1 MKDMLVGFFF
11 RVGNPICVFG
21 IKCVK
26 IATSAGEY
34 FRKFCIF
41 ANMNFPNLAVKARGK
56 MKNAFMAKKNN
67 KKGFF
72 SSVGIAYRKVMLFL
86 RNHNVQFVSGLLFLA
101 LAIFLCSSFISF
113 FSVGGNDQTVLE
125 AVAGSAADA
134 AVDNTSGKGGAVI
147 AEFLINGGFGWAS
160 VFLLPILFLV
170 AMRLMRLFTFKL
182 GRWVIYSL
190 FCLVWFSLLFAFAFG
205 NLLDTSYVSPGGA
218 HGEYMKVFF
227 IDNIGVVGLVL
238 LLVVSL
244 LLFMIYVT
252 SNTID
257 WIRKLFAFKRA
268 EKETENVGEETGDD
282 ASVEFEIEQP
292 AQPVLVTIDD
302 NADVEVAVADEELND
317 ISVADIEDDET
328 GEEIQIDDD
337 VLAAQFD
344 AMSKSLGQ
352 PAGSDDAVLS
362 MAVEKADGDEDMG
375 GDMLRPINPKDEL
388 SYYKPPTIDLLDEYE
403 QTVQSIDKEEQAANA
418 NKIVEVLKNF
428 GIEISSI
435 KATVGPTIT
444 LYEITP
450 APGVRISK
458 IRNLE
463 DDIAMSLSAL
473 CIRIVAPIPGKGTI
487 GIEVPNAHKQIV
499 PMASLLNS
507 RKYKETDMALPLALG
522 KTISNEVCM
531 VDMAKMPHLLVAG
544 ATGMGKSVG
553 LNAIITS
560 LLFKMH
566 PAYLKFVMVDP
577 KMVELSLYGVLEKH
591 FLAKLDGEDE
601 PIITDVSKVV
611 RTLKSLCVEM
621 DNRYKLLQMASVRS
635 VKEYN
640 EKFLN
645 KELLPTKGHRFMPY
659 IVVIID
665 EYGDLMMTAGREV
678 EQPIARIAQKA
689 RAVGIHMIIATQRP
703 TTNIITGTIKA
714 NFPARMAFRV
724 ISVID
729 SRTILDRS
737 GANQLQGRGDM
748 LFLAGNDPVR
758 VQCALVE
765 TKEVERVCAHIAKQ
779 QGYQTAYILPEPDES
794 VDLGGEGGAMRGE
807 ISSDKLDPLFAE
819 AARAVVLAQHGSTS
833 LIQRKFNVGFNRAG
847 RIMDQLCQTG
857 IVGEQEGSKPRQV
870 LCSDEA
876 DLEFR
881 LKSLL

>member
-1 MKDMLVGFFF
+1 
-11 RVGNPICVFG
+11 
-21 IKCVK
+21 
-26 IATSAGEY
+26 
-34 FRKFCIF
+34 
-41 ANMNFPNLAVKARGK
+41 
-56 MKNAFMAKKNN
+56 MAKK
-67 KKGFF
+67 KHKAG
-72 SSVGIAYRKVMLFL
+72 LFL
-86 RNHNVQFVSGLLFLA
+86 RFRMMAVRARLFLANPNVQFVLGLICIAFTIFLA
-101 LAIFLCSSFISF
+101 SSFLSF
-113 FSVGGNDQTVLE
+113 FSSGAGDQTVVE
-125 AVAGSAADA
+125 SVVSDEVAGNA
-134 AVDNTSGKGGAVI
+134 SGKGGAAV
-147 AEFLINGGFGWAS
+147 ANYFINRCFGWAS
-160 VFLLPILFLV
+160 LLLLPLLLLFSFYLMKLRRVRLKRWTIIISFLVIWCSILFDFL
-170 AMRLMRLFTFKL
+170 
-182 GRWVIYSL
+182 
-190 FCLVWFSLLFAFAFG
+190 FG
-205 NLLDTSYVSPGGA
+205 NSFADSFMSPGGRN
-218 HGEYMKVFF
+218 GELMKDFLY
-227 IDNIGVVGLVL
+227 DMLGVVGVILVL
-238 LLVVSL
+238 LLSL
-244 LLFMIYVT
+244 LLFMIYL
-252 SNTID
+252 SRKTIPWLQNLLGFEVD
-257 WIRKLFAFKRA
+257 
-268 EKETENVGEETGDD
+268 EEED
-282 ASVEFEIEQP
+282 
-292 AQPVLVTIDD
+292 
-302 NADVEVAVADEELND
+302 AVAAAESAEDVDEEYGED
-317 ISVADIEDDET
+317 DDVAEDDELDACD
-328 GEEIQIDDD
+328 EDD
-337 VLAAQFD
+337 VVDLEMDVDVIDNDDERVLVVVDDNNDDEEDPDIELARRFD
-344 AMSKSLGQ
+344 ALS
-352 PAGSDDAVLS
+352 AGSADVPGEVVETDDAALS
-362 MAVEKADGDEDMG
+362 MEVEAADGDDDMG

-388 SYYKPPTIDLLDEYE
+388 SYYKPPTLDLLDEYE
-403 QTVQSIDKEEQAANA
+403 QGVHSIDKDEQAENA
-418 NKIVEVLKNF
+418 NNIVKALKNF

-499 PMASLLNS
+499 PMVSLLNS

-522 KTISNEVCM
+522 KTISNEVYM

-560 LLFKMH
+560 LLYKMH

-577 KMVELSLYGVLEKH
+577 KMVELSLYSVLEKH
-591 FLAKLDGEDE
+591 FLAKLEGEDD
-601 PIITDVSKVV
+601 PIITDVNKVV

-621 DNRYKLLQMASVRS
+621 DNRYRLLQMASVRS

-724 ISVID
+724 ISTID

-765 TKEVERVCAHIAKQ
+765 TKEVERVCAHIARQ
-779 QGYQTAYILPEPDES
+779 QGYQTPYILPEPDEAIDFADGGGS
-794 VDLGGEGGAMRGE
+794 VARGD
-807 ISSDKLDPLFAE
+807 ISPDKLDPLFAD
-819 AARAVVLAQHGSTS
+819 AARVVVLAQHGSTS
-833 LIQRKFNVGFNRAG
+833 LIQRKLEIGFNRAG
-847 RIMDQLCQTG
+847 RIMDQLCRMG

-870 LCSDEA
+870 LCADEA

-881 LKSLL
+881 LKSMM

>member
-1 MKDMLVGFFF
+1 M
-11 RVGNPICVFG
+11 
-21 IKCVK
+21 
-26 IATSAGEY
+26 S
-34 FRKFCIF
+34 
-41 ANMNFPNLAVKARGK
+41 
-56 MKNAFMAKKNN
+56 NN
-67 KKGFF
+67 KKKKIDKKGDGFF
-72 SSVGIAYRKVMLFL
+72 AKIKRNCRIVTDFL
-86 RNHNVQFVSGLLFLA
+86 ANPKTQFVVGVVLVAFAVFLL
-101 LAIFLCSSFISF
+101 SSFISF
-113 FSVGGNDQTVLE
+113 FSVGGADQSAVEEVLAGGN
-125 AVAGSAADA
+125 AVAANS
-134 AVDNTSGKGGAVI
+134 SGRGGALLAHYLV
-147 AEFLINGGFGWAS
+147 NGCFGWAA
-160 VFLLPILFLV
+160 VLLFPLV
-170 AMRLMRLFTFKL
+170 VLWAIGLMRICELKIR
-182 GRWVIYSL
+182 RWTIMIL
-190 FCLVWFSLLFAFAFG
+190 TAMVWFSLFFSFVFG
-205 NLLDTSYVSPGGA
+205 EGVGSGFVSPGGK
-218 HGEYMKVFF
+218 HGYLLLESIQEYC
-227 IDNIGVVGLVL
+227 GVVGVALVL
-238 LLVVSL
+238 VLILLF
-244 LLFMIYVT
+244 FMIYAT
-252 SNTID
+252 
-257 WIRKLFAFKRA
+257 
-268 EKETENVGEETGDD
+268 KETIPWLQKKFTVERGPLRRGGVPEE
-282 ASVEFEIEQP
+282 EY
-292 AQPVLVTIDD
+292 
-302 NADVEVAVADEELND
+302 
-317 ISVADIEDDET
+317 EDDEET
-328 GEEIQIDDD
+328 DDDLEEEEYSDEEDGIDDEED
-337 VLAAQFD
+337 DCDEDEEDDDDSGDEATGDIVIEIPEEPAVSEDDELAVKFD
-344 AMSKSLGQ
+344 DMSRKVASETV
-352 PAGSDDAVLS
+352 PAGDDGLS
-362 MAVEKADGDEDMG
+362 MEVEKAEGDVDMG
-375 GDMLRPINPKDEL
+375 GDMIRPINPKDEL
-388 SYYKPPTIDLLDEYE
+388 SYYKPPTLDLLEEYE
-403 QTVQSIDKEEQAANA
+403 QTAQAIDRDEQAKNA
-418 NKIVEVLKNF
+418 NKIVEVLRNF

-444 LYEITP
+444 LYEVTP
-450 APGVRISK
+450 APGVRIMK

-473 CIRIVAPIPGKGTI
+473 CIRIVAPIPGKGTV

-499 PMASLLNS
+499 PMVSLLNS
-507 RKYKETDMALPLALG
+507 RKYKETDMELPLALG
-522 KTISNEVCM
+522 KTISNEVYM

-560 LLFKMH
+560 LLYKMH

-591 FLAKLDGEDE
+591 FLAKLEGEDE
-601 PIITDVSKVV
+601 PIITDVNRVV

-621 DNRYKLLQMASVRS
+621 DNRYKLLQLASVRS

-640 EKFLN
+640 VKFLN
-645 KELLPTKGHRFMPY
+645 KELLPTLGHRFMPY

-724 ISVID
+724 ISAID

-779 QGYQTAYILPEPDES
+779 QGYLQAYILPEPDDS
-794 VDLGGEGGAMRGE
+794 GDVGSEGGGMRGDV
-807 ISSDKLDPLFAE
+807 SLDKLDPLFAE
-819 AARAVVLAQHGSTS
+819 AARIVVLAQHGSTS
-833 LIQRKFNVGFNRAG
+833 LIQRKLEIGFNRAG
-847 RIMDQLCQTG
+847 RIMDQLCRTG

-870 LCSDEA
+870 LCADEA

>member
-1 MKDMLVGFFF
+1 MSKKTNQKNKTGFFTSVAGWVRKAADFF
-11 RVGNPICVFG
+11 RNP
-21 IKCVK
+21 
-26 IATSAGEY
+26 
-34 FRKFCIF
+34 
-41 ANMNFPNLAVKARGK
+41 
-56 MKNAFMAKKNN
+56 
-67 KKGFF
+67 
-72 SSVGIAYRKVMLFL
+72 
-86 RNHNVQFVSGLLFLA
+86 NVQFVMGLLCAAF
-101 LAIFLCSSFISF
+101 AIFLCSSFVSF
-113 FSVGGNDQTVLE
+113 FSTGGSDQTVLE
-125 AVAGSAADA
+125 ATAPVAGDAVAAGADA
-134 AVDNTSGKGGAVI
+134 AVTEEKVGNTSGLSGAFV
-147 AEFLINGGFGWAS
+147 ANYLINGCFGWAS
-160 VFLLPILFLV
+160 VLMLPLLVIYAV
-170 AMRLMRLFTFKL
+170 RLMRMYRVKVLKWTYYTLFSMAWL
-182 GRWVIYSL
+182 
-190 FCLVWFSLLFAFAFG
+190 SLLFALVFG
-205 NLLDTSYVSPGGA
+205 DGLGNSFVSPGGA
-218 HGEYMKVFF
+218 NGNFLRDFLDES
-227 IDNIGVVGLVL
+227 VGIVGTVL
-238 LLVVSL
+238 LLLVSL
-244 LLFMIYVT
+244 IVFMITV
-252 SNTID
+252 SRNTVVWLRNSLRFGAPD
-257 WIRKLFAFKRA
+257 EEENTRRKQNEAIN
-268 EKETENVGEETGDD
+268 EDD
-282 ASVEFEIEQP
+282 AEEFVVE
-292 AQPVLVTIDD
+292 
-302 NADVEVAVADEELND
+302 DEEPEELDDEVVPAVND
-317 ISVADIEDDET
+317 IDFELVSGDDET
-328 GEEIQIDDD
+328 SVDDETAGFVEVGVDDAGDDETAVEADD
-337 VLAAQFD
+337 VDSPAVDDAELAARFD
-344 AMSKSLGQ
+344 AMSKNIG
-352 PAGSDDAVLS
+352 AVSTGGGTLS
-362 MAVEKADGDEDMG
+362 MEVEQAGGDEDMG

-388 SYYKPPTIDLLDEYE
+388 SYYKPPTLDLLDEYE
-403 QTVQSIDKEEQAANA
+403 QATHSIDKDEQAANA

-428 GIEISSI
+428 GIDISSI

-499 PMASLLNS
+499 PMVSLLNS

-522 KTISNEVCM
+522 KTISNEVYM

-560 LLFKMH
+560 LLYKMH

-591 FLAKLDGEDE
+591 FLAKLEGEDE
-601 PIITDVSKVV
+601 PIITDVHKVV

-621 DNRYKLLQMASVRS
+621 DNRYKLLQLASVRS

-779 QGYQTAYILPEPDES
+779 QGYQRAYILPEPDE
-794 VDLGGEGGAMRGE
+794 GGDYSAEGGSRGD
-807 ISSDKLDPLFAE
+807 ISSDKLDPLFAD
-819 AARAVVLAQHGSTS
+819 AARLVVQAQSGSTS
-833 LIQRKFNVGFNRAG
+833 LIQRTLEIGFNRAG
-847 RIMDQLCQTG
+847 RIMDQLCKTG
-857 IVGEQEGSKPRQV
+857 IVGEQVGSKPRQV
-870 LCSDEA
+870 LCADEA

>member
-1 MKDMLVGFFF
+1 
-11 RVGNPICVFG
+11 
-21 IKCVK
+21 
-26 IATSAGEY
+26 
-34 FRKFCIF
+34 
-41 ANMNFPNLAVKARGK
+41 
-56 MKNAFMAKKNN
+56 MAKKKEN
-67 KKGFF
+67 KSLFF
-72 SSVGIAYRKVMLFL
+72 KFKMMMVRARYFFANQTVR
-86 RNHNVQFVSGLLFLA
+86 FVLGLLCIGVTIFLA
-101 LAIFLCSSFISF
+101 SSFISF
-113 FSVGGNDQTVLE
+113 FSAGGGDQTIVE
-125 AVAGSAADA
+125 SVTTGEVAG
-134 AVDNTSGKGGAVI
+134 NTSGKGGAVV
-147 AEFLINGGFGWAS
+147 AEYFMNRSFGWAS
-160 VFLLPILFLV
+160 VFALPFLV
-170 AMRLMRLFTFKL
+170 LLSFSLMNLRKVRL
-182 GRWVIYSL
+182 GRWGVITVFALVWSSILFDSL
-190 FCLVWFSLLFAFAFG
+190 FAGAFA
-205 NLLDTSYVSPGGA
+205 DSYMLPGGRN
-218 HGEYMKVFF
+218 GELMRGF
-227 IDNIGVVGLVL
+227 IQEMVGVVGLVL
-238 LLVVSL
+238 VL
-244 LLFMIYVT
+244 LLSALVFMIYI
-252 SNTID
+252 SRKTID
-257 WIRKLFAFKRA
+257 VLQNLLTFAPK
-268 EKETENVGEETGDD
+268 KKGGDD
-282 ASVEFEIEQP
+282 A
-292 AQPVLVTIDD
+292 
-302 NADVEVAVADEELND
+302 ADEDGDE
-317 ISVADIEDDET
+317 EDDEDDDNGEEEEVSVEVVSVPESADEDAVVAVMDDVITDEREEGVCEGGEEDEVDADLELARRFDTIGGATVPEEDAADDTVET
-328 GEEIQIDDD
+328 GED
-337 VLAAQFD
+337 
-344 AMSKSLGQ
+344 G
-352 PAGSDDAVLS
+352 LS
-362 MAVEKADGDEDMG
+362 MEVEAADGDDDMG
-375 GDMLRPINPKDEL
+375 GRMLRPINPKDEL
-388 SYYKPPTIDLLDEYE
+388 SFYKPPTLDLLDEYE
-403 QTVQSIDKEEQAANA
+403 QGVQSIDKDEQAENA
-418 NKIVEVLKNF
+418 NNIVKALRNF

-499 PMASLLNS
+499 PMMSLLNS
-507 RKYKETDMALPLALG
+507 RKYKEADMALPLALG
-522 KTISNEVCM
+522 KTISNEVYM

-560 LLFKMH
+560 LLYKMH

-577 KMVELSLYGVLEKH
+577 KMVELSLYSVLEKH
-591 FLAKLDGEDE
+591 FLAKLEGEDE
-601 PIITDVSKVV
+601 PIITDVNKVV
-611 RTLKSLCVEM
+611 RTLKSLCIEM

-640 EKFLN
+640 KKYLD

-724 ISVID
+724 ISTID

-779 QGYQTAYILPEPDES
+779 QGYQSAYILPEPDEV
-794 VDLGGEGGAMRGE
+794 VDFSGDGGGSARGD
-807 ISSDKLDPLFAE
+807 ISPDKLDPLFAD
-819 AARAVVLAQHGSTS
+819 AARVVVLAQHGSTS
-833 LIQRKFNVGFNRAG
+833 LIQRKLEIGFNRAG
-847 RIMDQLCQTG
+847 RIMDQLCKMG

-870 LCSDEA
+870 MCADEA

-881 LKSLL
+881 LKSMM

>member
-1 MKDMLVGFFF
+1 MSKKTNQKNKTGFFTSVAGWVRKAADFF
-11 RVGNPICVFG
+11 RNP
-21 IKCVK
+21 
-26 IATSAGEY
+26 
-34 FRKFCIF
+34 
-41 ANMNFPNLAVKARGK
+41 
-56 MKNAFMAKKNN
+56 
-67 KKGFF
+67 
-72 SSVGIAYRKVMLFL
+72 
-86 RNHNVQFVSGLLFLA
+86 NVQFVMGLLCAAF
-101 LAIFLCSSFISF
+101 AIFLCSSFVSF
-113 FSVGGNDQTVLE
+113 FSTGGSDQTVLE
-125 AVAGSAADA
+125 ATAPVAGDAVAAGADA
-134 AVDNTSGKGGAVI
+134 AVTEEKVGNTSGLSGAFV
-147 AEFLINGGFGWAS
+147 ANYLINGCFGWAS
-160 VFLLPILFLV
+160 VLMLPLLVIYAV
-170 AMRLMRLFTFKL
+170 RLMRMYRVKVLKWTYYTLFSMAWL
-182 GRWVIYSL
+182 
-190 FCLVWFSLLFAFAFG
+190 SLLFALVFG
-205 NLLDTSYVSPGGA
+205 DGLGNSFVSPGGA
-218 HGEYMKVFF
+218 NGNFLRDFLDES
-227 IDNIGVVGLVL
+227 VGIVGTVL
-238 LLVVSL
+238 LLLVSL
-244 LLFMIYVT
+244 IVFMITV
-252 SNTID
+252 SRNTVVWLRNSLRFGAPDEEENTRRKQNEAINEDDAEEFVVEDEEPEELEDEVVPAVNDID
-257 WIRKLFAFKRA
+257 FEL
-268 EKETENVGEETGDD
+268 VSGDD
-282 ASVEFEIEQP
+282 EASI
-292 AQPVLVTIDD
+292 
-302 NADVEVAVADEELND
+302 
-317 ISVADIEDDET
+317 DDET
-328 GEEIQIDDD
+328 AGFVEVGVDDAGDDETAVEADD
-337 VLAAQFD
+337 VDSSAVDDAELAARFD
-344 AMSKSLGQ
+344 AMSKNIG
-352 PAGSDDAVLS
+352 AVSTGGGTLS
-362 MAVEKADGDEDMG
+362 MEVEQAGGDEDMG

-388 SYYKPPTIDLLDEYE
+388 SYYKPPTLDLLDEYE
-403 QTVQSIDKEEQAANA
+403 QAAHSIDKDEQAANA

-428 GIEISSI
+428 GIDISSI

-499 PMASLLNS
+499 PMVSLLNS

-522 KTISNEVCM
+522 KTISNEVYM

-560 LLFKMH
+560 LLYKMH

-591 FLAKLDGEDE
+591 FLAKLEGEDE
-601 PIITDVSKVV
+601 PIITDVHKVV

-621 DNRYKLLQMASVRS
+621 DNRYKLLQLASVRS

-779 QGYQTAYILPEPDES
+779 QGYQRAYILPEPDE
-794 VDLGGEGGAMRGE
+794 GGDYSAEGGSRGD
-807 ISSDKLDPLFAE
+807 ISSDKLDPLFAD
-819 AARAVVLAQHGSTS
+819 AARLVVQAQSGSTS
-833 LIQRKFNVGFNRAG
+833 LIQRTLEIGFNRAG
-847 RIMDQLCQTG
+847 RIMDQLCKTG
-857 IVGEQEGSKPRQV
+857 IVGEQVGSKPRQV
-870 LCSDEA
+870 LCADEA

>member
-1 MKDMLVGFFF
+1 MAKDKERDKEKGKL
-11 RVGNPICVFG
+11 G
-21 IKCVK
+21 IW
-26 IATSAGEY
+26 
-34 FRKFCIF
+34 
-41 ANMNFPNLAVKARGK
+41 GK
-56 MKNAFMAKKNN
+56 MKAFVQKTKI
-67 KKGFF
+67 FF
-72 SSVGIAYRKVMLFL
+72 E
-86 RNHNVQFVSGLLFLA
+86 NQNVQFVLGMICIAFAIYLA
-101 LAIFLCSSFISF
+101 SSFLSF
-113 FSVGGNDQTVLE
+113 FSTGGSDQSVVE
-125 AVAGSAADA
+125 EVAAAAGDA
-134 AVDNTSGKGGAVI
+134 AGNTSGKGGAVV
-147 AEFLINGGFGWAS
+147 AHYFINRCFGWAS
-160 VFLLPILFLV
+160 VLLLPLLV
-170 AMRLMRLFTFKL
+170 VVSLYLMGKRKL
-182 GRWVIYSL
+182 RVGRWVVMTVFL
-190 FCLVWFSLLFAFAFG
+190 LVWCSIFFDFAFG
-205 NLLDTSYVSPGGA
+205 NVMADSFMSPGGRN
-218 HGEYMKVFF
+218 GEVMKGFLYDVL
-227 IDNIGVVGLVL
+227 GVVGLVL
-238 LLVVSL
+238 LLLLSM
-244 LLFMIYVT
+244 LLFVIWLAPKV
-252 SNTID
+252 IG
-257 WIRKLFAFKRA
+257 RLQELFGFIPKNEEEELKDAEDAQDEVDVVPAEDEALVDEPGENRA
-268 EKETENVGEETGDD
+268 EE
-282 ASVEFEIEQP
+282 
-292 AQPVLVTIDD
+292 
-302 NADVEVAVADEELND
+302 AD
-317 ISVADIEDDET
+317 
-328 GEEIQIDDD
+328 DDD
-337 VLAAQFD
+337 VTVVIENLPISEDEEVQEESEDADLELAKRFD
-344 AMSKSLGQ
+344 EIAGGQ
-352 PAGSDDAVLS
+352 TT
-362 MAVEKADGDEDMG
+362 DGDGEVVDDELEMEVEEAEGDDDMG
-375 GDMLRPINPKDEL
+375 GKMLRPINPKDEL
-388 SYYKPPTIDLLDEYE
+388 SYYKPPTLDLLDEYE
-403 QTVQSIDKEEQAANA
+403 QGVHSIDKDEQAENA
-418 NKIVEVLKNF
+418 NNIVKALRNF

-487 GIEVPNAHKQIV
+487 GIEVPNTHKQIV
-499 PMASLLNS
+499 PMVSLLNS

-522 KTISNEVCM
+522 KTISNEVYM

-560 LLFKMH
+560 LLYKMH

-577 KMVELSLYGVLEKH
+577 KMVELSLYSVLEKH
-591 FLAKLDGEDE
+591 FLAKLEGEDE
-601 PIITDVSKVV
+601 PIITDVNKVV

-640 EKFLN
+640 EKYLN

-724 ISVID
+724 ISTID

-779 QGYQTAYILPEPDES
+779 QGYPSPYILPEPDEAA
-794 VDLGGEGGAMRGE
+794 DFGDGGGGGAARGD
-807 ISSDKLDPLFAE
+807 ISPDKLDPLFAD
-819 AARAVVLAQHGSTS
+819 AARVVVLAQHGSTS
-833 LIQRKFNVGFNRAG
+833 LIQRKLEIGFNRAG
-847 RIMDQLCQTG
+847 RIMDQLCRMG

-870 LCSDEA
+870 LCADEA

-881 LKSLL
+881 LKSMM

>member
-1 MKDMLVGFFF
+1 V
-11 RVGNPICVFG
+11 
-21 IKCVK
+21 
-26 IATSAGEY
+26 
-34 FRKFCIF
+34 
-41 ANMNFPNLAVKARGK
+41 
-56 MKNAFMAKKNN
+56 
-67 KKGFF
+67 
-72 SSVGIAYRKVMLFL
+72 
-86 RNHNVQFVSGLLFLA
+86 H
-101 LAIFLCSSFISF
+101 
-113 FSVGGNDQTVLE
+113 
-125 AVAGSAADA
+125 
-134 AVDNTSGKGGAVI
+134 
-147 AEFLINGGFGWAS
+147 
-160 VFLLPILFLV
+160 
-170 AMRLMRLFTFKL
+170 
-182 GRWVIYSL
+182 
-190 FCLVWFSLLFAFAFG
+190 
-205 NLLDTSYVSPGGA
+205 
-218 HGEYMKVFF
+218 
-227 IDNIGVVGLVL
+227 
-238 LLVVSL
+238 
-244 LLFMIYVT
+244 
-252 SNTID
+252 
-257 WIRKLFAFKRA
+257 
-268 EKETENVGEETGDD
+268 
-282 ASVEFEIEQP
+282 
-292 AQPVLVTIDD
+292 
-302 NADVEVAVADEELND
+302 
-317 ISVADIEDDET
+317 
-328 GEEIQIDDD
+328 
-337 VLAAQFD
+337 
-344 AMSKSLGQ
+344 
-352 PAGSDDAVLS
+352 
-362 MAVEKADGDEDMG
+362 
-375 GDMLRPINPKDEL
+375 
-388 SYYKPPTIDLLDEYE
+388 
-403 QTVQSIDKEEQAANA
+403 SIDKDEQAENA
-418 NKIVEVLKNF
+418 NNIVKALKNF

-522 KTISNEVCM
+522 KTISNEVYM

-560 LLFKMH
+560 LLYKMH

-577 KMVELSLYGVLEKH
+577 KMVELSLYSVLEKH
-591 FLAKLDGEDE
+591 FLAKLEGEDD
-601 PIITDVSKVV
+601 PIITDVNKVV

-621 DNRYKLLQMASVRS
+621 DNRYRLLQMASVRS

-640 EKFLN
+640 EKYLN

-724 ISVID
+724 ISTID

-779 QGYQTAYILPEPDES
+779 QGYPSAYILPEPDEA
-794 VDLGGEGGAMRGE
+794 VDFGDGGSGGSARGD
-807 ISSDKLDPLFAE
+807 ISPDKLDPLFAD
-819 AARAVVLAQHGSTS
+819 AARVVVLAQHGSTS
-833 LIQRKFNVGFNRAG
+833 LIQRKLEIGFNRAG
-847 RIMDQLCQTG
+847 RIMDQLCRMG

-870 LCSDEA
+870 LCADEA

-881 LKSLL
+881 LKSMM

>member
-1 MKDMLVGFFF
+1 MDKNKKKGKGGGENGFFSKV
-11 RVGNPICVFG
+11 RRSCLIV
-21 IKCVK
+21 
-26 IATSAGEY
+26 
-34 FRKFCIF
+34 
-41 ANMNFPNLAVKARGK
+41 
-56 MKNAFMAKKNN
+56 
-67 KKGFF
+67 KGFF
-72 SSVGIAYRKVMLFL
+72 CNPKT
-86 RNHNVQFVSGLLFLA
+86 QFVIGMLLVAFS
-101 LAIFLCSSFISF
+101 IFLLSSFVSF
-113 FSVGGNDQTVLE
+113 FTVGGADQSVVE
-125 AVAGSAADA
+125 VVADGGGGVAA
-134 AVDNTSGKGGAVI
+134 NTSGSGGAVI
-147 AEFLINGGFGWAS
+147 ADYLVNGCFGWSS
-160 VFLLPILFLV
+160 VLFFPLVLLWAV
-170 AMRLMRLFTFKL
+170 ELMRIGEFKTC
-182 GRWVIYSL
+182 RWTIML
-190 FCLVWFSLLFAFAFG
+190 LTALVWFSLFFSLVFG
-205 NLLDTSYVSPGGA
+205 ESVGSGFVSPGGR
-218 HGEYMKVFF
+218 HGVFLLTAIREYVG
-227 IDNIGVVGLVL
+227 IVGVVLVLALVL
-238 LLVVSL
+238 LF
-244 LLFMIYVT
+244 FMMYAT
-252 SNTID
+252 
-257 WIRKLFAFKRA
+257 
-268 EKETENVGEETGDD
+268 KETIPWLQKKLTIERGPLSRGGVATDDGAEDGLEAEDYGVEPVVAVPMLQEDCADDVDDIADGRGIDGICEGEDKGGVLIELFEELTETDDDKLAAKFDDMSRKVAAETIQAGEE
-282 ASVEFEIEQP
+282 E
-292 AQPVLVTIDD
+292 
-302 NADVEVAVADEELND
+302 
-317 ISVADIEDDET
+317 
-328 GEEIQIDDD
+328 
-337 VLAAQFD
+337 
-344 AMSKSLGQ
+344 
-352 PAGSDDAVLS
+352 LS
-362 MAVEKADGDEDMG
+362 MEVEKAEGDEDTG

-388 SYYKPPTIDLLDEYE
+388 SYYKPPTLDLLDEYE
-403 QTVQSIDKEEQAANA
+403 QTAQAIDRDEQAKNA
-418 NKIVEVLKNF
+418 NRIVEVLKNF

-450 APGVRISK
+450 APGIRISK

-522 KTISNEVCM
+522 KTISNEVYM

-560 LLFKMH
+560 LLYKMH

-601 PIITDVSKVV
+601 PIITDVNKVV

-621 DNRYKLLQMASVRS
+621 DNRYKLLQLASVRS

-724 ISVID
+724 ISALD

-765 TKEVERVCAHIAKQ
+765 TKEVERVCAHISKQ
-779 QGYQTAYILPEPDES
+779 QGYQQAYILPEPDETFDGGMDGGS
-794 VDLGGEGGAMRGE
+794 VRGD

-819 AARAVVLAQHGSTS
+819 AARIVVLAQSGSTS
-833 LIQRKFNVGFNRAG
+833 LIQRKLEIGFNRAG

-870 LCSDEA
+870 LCADEA
-876 DLEFR
+876 DLAFR
-881 LKSLL
+881 LKSLM

>member
-1 MKDMLVGFFF
+1 MAMVSKKIVSSRLVCYNAGLIWLFLHTRNRYMTKKRKDKNSGGLFSRIAGRFNRVTGFF
-11 RVGNPICVFG
+11 
-21 IKCVK
+21 
-26 IATSAGEY
+26 
-34 FRKFCIF
+34 
-41 ANMNFPNLAVKARGK
+41 
-56 MKNAFMAKKNN
+56 
-67 KKGFF
+67 
-72 SSVGIAYRKVMLFL
+72 
-86 RNHNVQFVSGLLFLA
+86 RNQNTQFVLGFICAAFVVFLFVS
-101 LAIFLCSSFISF
+101 FLSF
-113 FSVGGNDQTVLE
+113 FTSGGNDQSVVE
-125 AVAGSAADA
+125 AFEYGVAENS
-134 AVDNTSGKGGAVI
+134 SGKGGAVL
-147 AEFLINGGFGWAS
+147 AEYFVNGCFGWS
-160 VFLLPILFLV
+160 SFLLLPLLV
-170 AMRLMRLFTFKL
+170 LIAIRLMRLREINLK
-182 GRWVIYSL
+182 RWSIILL
-190 FCLVWFSLLFAFAFG
+190 FSMWWLSLLFAQLFASRFADG
-205 NLLDTSYVSPGGA
+205 FVSPGGA
-218 HGEYMKVFF
+218 HGEWLQ
-227 IDNIGVVGLVL
+227 GVLSDFLGSVGVILVL
-238 LLVVSL
+238 LVTIV
-244 LLFMIYVT
+244 LFMVYVT
-252 SNTID
+252 AKTIP
-257 WIRKLFAFKRA
+257 WLRKVLSFGV
-268 EKETENVGEETGDD
+268 EKV
-282 ASVEFEIEQP
+282 ASKM
-292 AQPVLVTIDD
+292 T
-302 NADVEVAVADEELND
+302 
-317 ISVADIEDDET
+317 
-328 GEEIQIDDD
+328 
-337 VLAAQFD
+337 
-344 AMSKSLGQ
+344 
-352 PAGSDDAVLS
+352 GSDNGRQP
-362 MAVEKADGDEDMG
+362 EEDGDENDVEITGDEEAGNYENEGEPEDEEEDEMLSGEGDDDQEGIVKIEADDDITDVSGAVTELSDDEIAAKFDEMSHRVAETVGIEDETLEVELEKTGDEDTG
-375 GDMLRPINPKDEL
+375 GDMMRPLNPRDEL
-388 SYYKPPTIDLLDEYE
+388 SYYKPPTLDLLDEYE
-403 QTVQSIDKEEQAANA
+403 QGVHSIDKSEQAEKANS
-418 NKIVEVLKNF
+418 IVKVLKDFN
-428 GIEISSI
+428 IEISSI

-444 LYEITP
+444 LYEVTP

-487 GIEVPNAHKQIV
+487 GIEVPNARKQIV
-499 PMASLLNS
+499 PMVSLLNS

-522 KTISNEVCM
+522 KTISNEVYM

-560 LLFKMH
+560 LLYKMH

-591 FLAKLDGEDE
+591 FIAKLDDDDD
-601 PIITDVSKVV
+601 PIITDVNKVV

-640 EKFLN
+640 EKYLN

-665 EYGDLMMTAGREV
+665 EYGDLMMTAGKEV
-678 EQPIARIAQKA
+678 ELPIARIAQKA

-724 ISVID
+724 ISAID

-779 QGYQTAYILPEPDES
+779 QGYSTPYILPEPDEASDSGDGGS
-794 VDLGGEGGAMRGE
+794 VRGE
-807 ISSDKLDPLFAE
+807 ISSDKLDPLFAD
-819 AARAVVLAQHGSTS
+819 AARIVVLAQHGSTS
-833 LIQRKFNVGFNRAG
+833 LIQRKLEIGFNRAG

-870 LCSDEA
+870 LCVDET

-881 LKSLL
+881 LKSLLS

>member
-1 MKDMLVGFFF
+1 
-11 RVGNPICVFG
+11 
-21 IKCVK
+21 
-26 IATSAGEY
+26 
-34 FRKFCIF
+34 
-41 ANMNFPNLAVKARGK
+41 
-56 MKNAFMAKKNN
+56 MAKKKRKANRFTEARVAIVRV
-67 KKGFF
+67 KGFL
-72 SSVGIAYRKVMLFL
+72 SNKS
-86 RNHNVQFVSGLLFLA
+86 VQFVLGLLCFAFSIFLA
-101 LAIFLCSSFISF
+101 SSFLSF
-113 FSVGGNDQTVLE
+113 FSAGGADQSVVE
-125 AVAGSAADA
+125 AVASGELAVEDSAG
-134 AVDNTSGKGGAVI
+134 NTSGKGGALL
-147 AEFLINGGFGWAS
+147 ADYLINDCFGWAS
-160 VFLLPILFLV
+160 VLFLPLLV
-170 AMRLMRLFTFKL
+170 VVSLRLMRLRAVRMK
-182 GRWVIYSL
+182 RWTVVTL
-190 FCLVWFSLLFAFAFG
+190 FSVVWLSVFFSFVMGGGYG
-205 NLLDTSYVSPGGA
+205 NSFVSPGGG
-218 HGEYMKVFF
+218 HGDYIKEL
-227 IDNIGVVGLVL
+227 ITDLTGVVGVVL
-238 LLVVSL
+238 FLAVTL
-244 LLFMIYVT
+244 LLFMICL
-252 SNTID
+252 NRKTIA
-257 WIRKLFAFKRA
+257 WLQSKLEYKPR
-268 EKETENVGEETGDD
+268 EKESDEEYEFMSGDGDGYDDENYDD
-282 ASVEFEIEQP
+282 
-292 AQPVLVTIDD
+292 
-302 NADVEVAVADEELND
+302 DEELIEINID
-317 ISVADIEDDET
+317 GKEYDETDENSDADDDPDMETARAFDNVADGTAGDGIVVVEDDENADNTVSGDVVQT
-328 GEEIQIDDD
+328 GE
-337 VLAAQFD
+337 
-344 AMSKSLGQ
+344 G
-352 PAGSDDAVLS
+352 GLS
-362 MAVEKADGDEDMG
+362 MEVEAADGDVDTG

-388 SYYKPPTIDLLDEYE
+388 SYYKPPTLNLLDEYA
-403 QTVQSIDKEEQAANA
+403 QSVQAIDKAEQAANA
-418 NKIVEVLKNF
+418 DKIVTALKNF
-428 GIEISSI
+428 GIEISTI

-522 KTISNEVCM
+522 KTISNEVYM

-560 LLFKMH
+560 LLYKMH

-577 KMVELSLYGVLEKH
+577 KMVELSLYSVLEKH

-601 PIITDVSKVV
+601 PIITDVNKVV

-621 DNRYKLLQMASVRS
+621 DNRYKLLQLASVRS

-640 EKFLN
+640 EKYLN

-724 ISVID
+724 ISAID

-779 QGYQTAYILPEPDES
+779 QGYQTAYILPEPDEVS
-794 VDLGGEGGAMRGE
+794 DMGGDGGSRGE
-807 ISSDKLDPLFAE
+807 ITSDKLDPLFAE
-819 AARAVVLAQHGSTS
+819 AARLVVQHQHGSTS
-833 LIQRKFNVGFNRAG
+833 LIQRTLEIGFNRAG
-847 RIMDQLCQTG
+847 RIMDQLCKTG
-857 IVGEQEGSKPRQV
+857 IVGEQVGSKPRQV
-870 LCSDEA
+870 LCADEA

>member
-1 MKDMLVGFFF
+1 
-11 RVGNPICVFG
+11 
-21 IKCVK
+21 
-26 IATSAGEY
+26 
-34 FRKFCIF
+34 
-41 ANMNFPNLAVKARGK
+41 
-56 MKNAFMAKKNN
+56 MAKGKGNKNGKPEKAGLWSRIKDFN
-67 KKGFF
+67 VRVAEFF
-72 SSVGIAYRKVMLFL
+72 GNTKT
-86 RNHNVQFVSGLLFLA
+86 QFVLGVVLLAFA
-101 LAIFLCSSFISF
+101 VFLCSSFVSF
-113 FSVGGNDQTVLE
+113 FSNGGADQSVVEGVVNGTGDSGD
-125 AVAGSAADA
+125 VAANS
-134 AVDNTSGKGGAVI
+134 SGKGGAVL
-147 AEFLINGGFGWAS
+147 AHYLVNSCFGWAS
-160 VFLLPILFLV
+160 VLFFPLLVVYAIS
-170 AMRLMRLFTFKL
+170 LMRIRKL
-182 GRWVIYSL
+182 GLMRWTVIFS
-190 FCLVWFSLLFAFAFG
+190 FCMIWLSLLFSFVFG
-205 NLLDTSYVSPGGA
+205 NGFDANFASPGGR
-218 HGEYMKVFF
+218 HGDYLKALAM
-227 IDNIGVVGLVL
+227 DSGGVVGVIL
-238 LLVVSL
+238 LLALML
-244 LLFMIYVT
+244 LFFMIYLT
-252 SNTID
+252 
-257 WIRKLFAFKRA
+257 
-268 EKETENVGEETGDD
+268 KETIPWLQRMLVPSDSKPSEKDGKDDTGFENGGGAESPAAAGNAAAENEEELPANGGNAAMDAETEPVYKGAEFPEEPEEGAVEVELPIHTDDALTDDEIAAKLDEMNRKMGGQESIPENAVNDDAGADDEHNGERRGCGVAAGEETDVVNLENGGELT
-282 ASVEFEIEQP
+282 VE
-292 AQPVLVTIDD
+292 
-302 NADVEVAVADEELND
+302 EVA
-317 ISVADIEDDET
+317 
-328 GEEIQIDDD
+328 
-337 VLAAQFD
+337 
-344 AMSKSLGQ
+344 
-352 PAGSDDAVLS
+352 
-362 MAVEKADGDEDMG
+362 GDNDMG
-375 GDMLRPINPKDEL
+375 GNMLRPINPKDEL
-388 SYYKPPTIDLLDEYE
+388 SYYKPPTIDLLDRYE
-403 QTVQSIDKEEQAANA
+403 TPVQSVDRDEQSANA
-418 NKIVEVLKNF
+418 DKIVEVLKNF
-428 GIEISSI
+428 GIDISSI
-435 KATVGPTIT
+435 KASVGPTIT

-473 CIRIVAPIPGKGTI
+473 CIRIVAPIPGRGTI
-487 GIEVPNAHKQIV
+487 GIEVPNANKQIV

-507 RKYKETDMALPLALG
+507 RKYKESDMALPLALG
-522 KTISNEVCM
+522 KTISNDVYI

-560 LLFKMH
+560 LLYKMH

-577 KMVELSLYGVLEKH
+577 KMVELSLYSVLEKH
-591 FLAKLDGEDE
+591 FLAKLEGEDE
-601 PIITDVSKVV
+601 PIITDVAKVV

-621 DNRYKLLQMASVRS
+621 DNRYKLLQLASVRS

-724 ISVID
+724 ISAID

-779 QGYQTAYILPEPDES
+779 QGYTHAYYLPEPDEAGEMAG
-794 VDLGGEGGAMRGE
+794 DGGGSMRSE
-807 ISSDKLDPLFAE
+807 ITSDKLDPLFAE

-870 LCSDEA
+870 LCADEA

-881 LKSLL
+881 LKALL

>member
-1 MKDMLVGFFF
+1 
-11 RVGNPICVFG
+11 
-21 IKCVK
+21 
-26 IATSAGEY
+26 
-34 FRKFCIF
+34 
-41 ANMNFPNLAVKARGK
+41 
-56 MKNAFMAKKNN
+56 MAKKKN
-67 KKGFF
+67 KKSLFQTMRIYYWQVKNFF
-72 SSVGIAYRKVMLFL
+72 SNTS
-86 RNHNVQFVSGLLFLA
+86 VQFVIGLLCAAFVIFLA
-101 LAIFLCSSFISF
+101 SSYISF
-113 FSVGGNDQTVLE
+113 FSAGGFDQSVVE
-125 AVAGSAADA
+125 AVVSGADVDDSAG
-134 AVDNTSGKGGAVI
+134 NTSGRGGAVL
-147 AEFLINGGFGWAS
+147 ANYLVNACFGWSS
-160 VFLLPILFLV
+160 VFLLPLLVLVAVSLMRLRKVRLARWTVITLFLV
-170 AMRLMRLFTFKL
+170 LW
-182 GRWVIYSL
+182 GSL
-190 FCLVWFSLLFAFAFG
+190 FFSFVFDGILG
-205 NLLDTSYVSPGGA
+205 GSYISPGGK
-218 HGEYMKVFF
+218 HGSFLNAV
-227 IDNIGVVGLVL
+227 ISDSIGVVGVVLVL
-238 LLVVSL
+238 LVTL
-244 LLFMIYVT
+244 LLFMIYLT
-252 SNTID
+252 DKTIP
-257 WIRKLFAFKRA
+257 WLREKLSIPVKEKAVPVA
-268 EKETENVGEETGDD
+268 EEPVRVEVEMESVPETAGDGADVYYQDVNFYDPADEDSEKLDDVAESGFVVVAGDD
-282 ASVEFEIEQP
+282 EDSD
-292 AQPVLVTIDD
+292 L
-302 NADVEVAVADEELND
+302 ELARQFD
-317 ISVADIEDDET
+317 SVAL
-328 GEEIQIDDD
+328 GN
-337 VLAAQFD
+337 AGGD
-344 AMSKSLGQ
+344 AGQ
-352 PAGSDDAVLS
+352 PDDAALS
-362 MAVEKADGDEDMG
+362 MEVEAAEGDDDMG
-375 GDMLRPINPKDEL
+375 GEMLRSINPKDEL
-388 SYYKPPTIDLLDEYE
+388 SYYKPPTLDLLDEYE
-403 QTVQSIDKEEQAANA
+403 QGVQAIDKNEQAEKAND
-418 NKIVEVLKNF
+418 IVNALKNF

-450 APGVRISK
+450 APGIRISK

-487 GIEVPNAHKQIV
+487 GIEVPNAHKQTV
-499 PMASLLNS
+499 PMKSLLNS
-507 RKYKETDMALPLALG
+507 RKYKETNMELPLALG
-522 KTISNEVCM
+522 KTISNEVYM

-553 LNAIITS
+553 LNVIITS
-560 LLFKMH
+560 LLYKMH

-577 KMVELSLYGVLEKH
+577 KMVELSLYNVLEKH
-591 FLAKLDGEDE
+591 FLAKLENEDE
-601 PIITDVSKVV
+601 PIITDVNKVV

-665 EYGDLMMTAGREV
+665 EYGDLMMQAGREI

-689 RAVGIHMIIATQRP
+689 RAVGMHMIIATQRP

-724 ISVID
+724 ISTID

-765 TKEVERVCAHIAKQ
+765 TKEVERVCAHIANQ
-779 QGYQTAYILPEPDES
+779 QGYLNAYILPEPDEA
-794 VDLGGEGGAMRGE
+794 VDMSGDGGGGARGD

-819 AARAVVLAQHGSTS
+819 AARIVVLAQHGSTS
-833 LIQRKFNVGFNRAG
+833 LIQRKMNIGFNRAG

-870 LCSDEA
+870 LCADEA

>member
-1 MKDMLVGFFF
+1 
-11 RVGNPICVFG
+11 
-21 IKCVK
+21 
-26 IATSAGEY
+26 
-34 FRKFCIF
+34 
-41 ANMNFPNLAVKARGK
+41 
-56 MKNAFMAKKNN
+56 MAKKTNTQN
-67 KKGFF
+67 KKPSFLQ
-72 SSVGIAYRKVMLFL
+72 KVKILAANPTL
-86 RNHNVQFVSGLLFLA
+86 RFMMGLVMGA
-101 LAIFLCSSFISF
+101 VAIFLCSSFLSF
-113 FSVGGNDQTVLE
+113 FSSGGADQSTIDTAAA
-125 AVAGSAADA
+125 AVAEAEEN
-134 AVDNTSGKGGAVI
+134 VQNTSGRGGAIV
-147 AEFLINGGFGWAS
+147 ADYLVNGCFGWAS
-160 VFLLPILFLV
+160 VLLVPLFVGFML
-170 AMRLMRLFTFKL
+170 RLMD
-182 GRWVIYSL
+182 IYRPNL
-190 FCLVWFSLLFAFAFG
+190 LKWFFITVFGVVWGSVFFAFVLGTFFEG
-205 NLLDTSYVSPGGA
+205 SFMSPGGR
-218 HGEYMKVFF
+218 HGETVVAWLQTQ
-227 IDNIGVVGLVL
+227 IGVVGVVLVL
-238 LLVVSL
+238 ALTLIA
-244 LLFMIYVT
+244 FMTYVT
-252 SNTID
+252 RETIT
-257 WIRKLFAFKRA
+257 WLQNLFTFGFVPKSDSAVA
-268 EKETENVGEETGDD
+268 GEGVADEEDDTEVPEEEPESEVIEFADENAGDD
-282 ASVEFEIEQP
+282 SPEYPADGDDFSVDVAGDEDAEDVLTEEDNAPVEQP
-292 AQPVLVTIDD
+292 AQDD
-302 NADVEVAVADEELND
+302 AAAAFDKMSAKIAAEAVAGGNE
-317 ISVADIEDDET
+317 
-328 GEEIQIDDD
+328 
-337 VLAAQFD
+337 
-344 AMSKSLGQ
+344 
-352 PAGSDDAVLS
+352 LS
-362 MAVEKADGDEDMG
+362 MQVESAEGDDDMG
-375 GDMLRPINPKDEL
+375 GKMVRPINPKDEL
-388 SYYKPPTIDLLDEYE
+388 SYYKPPTIDLLDKY
-403 QTVQSIDKEEQAANA
+403 EQAAHSIDMNEQQA
-418 NKIVEVLKNF
+418 NKNKIVEVLRNF
-428 GIEISSI
+428 DIEISSI

-450 APGVRISK
+450 APGVRIGK
-458 IRNLE
+458 IKNLE
-463 DDIAMSLSAL
+463 DDIAMSLAAL
-473 CIRIVAPIPGKGTI
+473 CIRIIAPIPGKGTV

-522 KTISNEVCM
+522 KTISNEVFM

-560 LLFKMH
+560 LLYKMH

-577 KMVELSLYGVLEKH
+577 KMVELSLYNVLEKH
-591 FLAKLDGEDE
+591 FLAKLEGEDE
-601 PIITDVSKVV
+601 PIITDVNKVV

-621 DNRYKLLQMASVRS
+621 DSRYRLLQMAMVRS

-729 SRTILDRS
+729 SRTILDRQ

-779 QGYQTAYILPEPDES
+779 QGYPTAYILPEPDEAPA
-794 VDLGGEGGAMRGE
+794 DGGGGSSRGE
-807 ISSDKLDPLFAE
+807 LSSDKLDPLFAE
-819 AARAVVLAQHGSTS
+819 AARIVVIHQQGSTS
-833 LIQRKFNVGFNRAG
+833 LIQRKLNVGFNRAG

-857 IVGEQEGSKPRQV
+857 LVGEQEGSKPRQV
-870 LCSDEA
+870 LCADEA

-881 LKSLL
+881 LKQLIH

>member
-1 MKDMLVGFFF
+1 
-11 RVGNPICVFG
+11 
-21 IKCVK
+21 
-26 IATSAGEY
+26 
-34 FRKFCIF
+34 
-41 ANMNFPNLAVKARGK
+41 
-56 MKNAFMAKKNN
+56 MAKK
-67 KKGFF
+67 KHKAG
-72 SSVGIAYRKVMLFL
+72 LFL
-86 RNHNVQFVSGLLFLA
+86 RFRMMAVRARLFLANPNVQFVLGLICIAFTIFLA
-101 LAIFLCSSFISF
+101 SSFLSF
-113 FSVGGNDQTVLE
+113 FSSGAGDQTVVE
-125 AVAGSAADA
+125 SVVSDEVAGNA
-134 AVDNTSGKGGAVI
+134 SGKGGAAV
-147 AEFLINGGFGWAS
+147 ANYFINRCFGWAS
-160 VFLLPILFLV
+160 LLLLPLLLLFSFYLMKLRRVRLKRWTIIISFLVIWCSILFDFL
-170 AMRLMRLFTFKL
+170 
-182 GRWVIYSL
+182 
-190 FCLVWFSLLFAFAFG
+190 FG
-205 NLLDTSYVSPGGA
+205 NSFADSFMSPGGRN
-218 HGEYMKVFF
+218 GELMKDFLY
-227 IDNIGVVGLVL
+227 DMLGVVGVILVL
-238 LLVVSL
+238 LLSL
-244 LLFMIYVT
+244 LLFMIYL
-252 SNTID
+252 SRKTIPWLQNLLGFEVD
-257 WIRKLFAFKRA
+257 EEEDAVAAA
-268 EKETENVGEETGDD
+268 E
-282 ASVEFEIEQP
+282 SVE
-292 AQPVLVTIDD
+292 
-302 NADVEVAVADEELND
+302 DVDEEYD
-317 ISVADIEDDET
+317 EDDDVAEDDELDT
-328 GEEIQIDDD
+328 CDEDD
-337 VLAAQFD
+337 VVDLEMDVDVIDNDDERVLVVVDDNNDDEEDPDIELARRFD
-344 AMSKSLGQ
+344 ALS
-352 PAGSDDAVLS
+352 AGSADVPGEVVETDDAALS
-362 MAVEKADGDEDMG
+362 MEVEAADGDDDMG

-388 SYYKPPTIDLLDEYE
+388 SYYKPPTLDLLDEYE
-403 QTVQSIDKEEQAANA
+403 QGVHSIDKDEQAENA
-418 NKIVEVLKNF
+418 NNIVKALKNF

-499 PMASLLNS
+499 PMVSLLNS

-522 KTISNEVCM
+522 KTISNEVYM

-560 LLFKMH
+560 LLYKMH

-577 KMVELSLYGVLEKH
+577 KMVELSLYSVLEKH
-591 FLAKLDGEDE
+591 FLAKLEGEDD
-601 PIITDVSKVV
+601 PIITDVNKVV

-621 DNRYKLLQMASVRS
+621 DNRYRLLQMASVRS

-724 ISVID
+724 ISTID

-765 TKEVERVCAHIAKQ
+765 TKEVERVCAHIARQ
-779 QGYQTAYILPEPDES
+779 QGYQTPYILPEPDEA
-794 VDLGGEGGAMRGE
+794 VDFTDGGGGVARGD
-807 ISSDKLDPLFAE
+807 ISPDKLDPLFAD
-819 AARAVVLAQHGSTS
+819 AARVVVLAQHGSTS
-833 LIQRKFNVGFNRAG
+833 LIQRKLEIGFNRAG
-847 RIMDQLCQTG
+847 RIMDQLCRMG

-870 LCSDEA
+870 LCADEA

-881 LKSLL
+881 LKSMM

>member
-1 MKDMLVGFFF
+1 MAKDKEKAKENDKLSWWGRMKE
-11 RVGNPICVFG
+11 NAQ
-21 IKCVK
+21 KVK
-26 IATSAGEY
+26 T
-34 FRKFCIF
+34 FF
-41 ANMNFPNLAVKARGK
+41 ANQT
-56 MKNAFMAKKNN
+56 
-67 KKGFF
+67 
-72 SSVGIAYRKVMLFL
+72 
-86 RNHNVQFVSGLLFLA
+86 VQFVIGLICIAF
-101 LAIFLCSSFISF
+101 AIFLASSFLSF
-113 FSVGGNDQTVLE
+113 FSAGGDDQSVVE
-125 AVAGSAADA
+125 GVAAAAGDA
-134 AVDNTSGKGGAVI
+134 AGNTSGKGGAAV
-147 AEFLINGGFGWAS
+147 AQYFINKCFGWAS
-160 VFLLPILFLV
+160 VLVLPLLVVVSLYLMGQRKLRVGRWCVMTVFLLVWCSILFD
-170 AMRLMRLFTFKL
+170 
-182 GRWVIYSL
+182 
-190 FCLVWFSLLFAFAFG
+190 FAFG
-205 NLLDTSYVSPGGA
+205 NVMADSFMSPGGRN
-218 HGEYMKVFF
+218 GELMKDFLYDVLG
-227 IDNIGVVGLVL
+227 IVGLVL
-238 LLVVSL
+238 LLLLSMSLFIIWLAPKVVGRL
-244 LLFMIYVT
+244 QELFGFIPK
-252 SNTID
+252 D
-257 WIRKLFAFKRA
+257 EEEEQEKA
-268 EKETENVGEETGDD
+268 EDAEDEAAVVPVEEVAPAEETVVEPETIEVEIDDD
-282 ASVEFEIEQP
+282 AEEE
-292 AQPVLVTIDD
+292 
-302 NADVEVAVADEELND
+302 NAEENGAEEAEEGDGDEVAVVIEDLPMPEEDEE
-317 ISVADIEDDET
+317 
-328 GEEIQIDDD
+328 
-337 VLAAQFD
+337 
-344 AMSKSLGQ
+344 
-352 PAGSDDAVLS
+352 
-362 MAVEKADGDEDMG
+362 DGDEAEDADLELAKRFDELAGGLTTDENADEIGEVTENAVEEDLDMEVEEAEGDDDMG
-375 GDMLRPINPKDEL
+375 GKMLRPINPKDEL
-388 SYYKPPTIDLLDEYE
+388 SYYKPPTLDLLDEYE
-403 QTVQSIDKEEQAANA
+403 QGVHSIDKDEQAENA
-418 NKIVEVLKNF
+418 NNIVKALRNF

-487 GIEVPNAHKQIV
+487 GIEVPNTHKQIV
-499 PMASLLNS
+499 PMVSLLNS

-522 KTISNEVCM
+522 KTISNEVYM

-560 LLFKMH
+560 LLYKMH

-577 KMVELSLYGVLEKH
+577 KMVELSLYSVLEKH
-591 FLAKLDGEDE
+591 FLAKLEGEDE
-601 PIITDVSKVV
+601 PIITDVNKVV

-640 EKFLN
+640 EKYLN

-724 ISVID
+724 ISTID

-779 QGYQTAYILPEPDES
+779 QGYQSAYILPEPDETA
-794 VDLGGEGGAMRGE
+794 DFGDGGNGGGAARGD
-807 ISSDKLDPLFAE
+807 ISPDKLDPLFAE
-819 AARAVVLAQHGSTS
+819 AARVVVLAQHGSTS
-833 LIQRKFNVGFNRAG
+833 LIQRKLEIGFNRAG
-847 RIMDQLCQTG
+847 RIMDQLCRMG

-870 LCSDEA
+870 LCADEA

-881 LKSLL
+881 LKSML

>member
-1 MKDMLVGFFF
+1 MDK
-11 RVGNPICVFG
+11 N
-21 IKCVK
+21 KK
-26 IATSAGEY
+26 K
-34 FRKFCIF
+34 RK
-41 ANMNFPNLAVKARGK
+41 NNEG
-56 MKNAFMAKKNN
+56 NAFFSKVRRNFGVVKD
-67 KKGFF
+67 FF
-72 SSVGIAYRKVMLFL
+72 SNPKTLF
-86 RNHNVQFVSGLLFLA
+86 VIGVLLVAF
-101 LAIFLCSSFISF
+101 AIFLLSSFVSF
-113 FSVGGNDQTVLE
+113 FTVGGADQTVVEAVLEGGE
-125 AVAGSAADA
+125 AVAANA
-134 AVDNTSGKGGAVI
+134 SGTGGAILADYLV
-147 AEFLINGGFGWAS
+147 NGCFGWAA
-160 VFLLPILFLV
+160 LLIFPLV
-170 AMRLMRLFTFKL
+170 VLWAIALMRIGELKTR
-182 GRWVIYSL
+182 RWTVML
-190 FCLVWFSLLFAFAFG
+190 LTAMVWFSLFFSLIFG
-205 NLLDTSYVSPGGA
+205 DGIGSGVVSPGGA
-218 HGEYMKVFF
+218 HGNFLLAL
-227 IDNIGVVGLVL
+227 IDKYVGIVGVVLVL
-238 LLVVSL
+238 ALI
-244 LLFMIYVT
+244 LLFFMMYAT
-252 SNTID
+252 
-257 WIRKLFAFKRA
+257 
-268 EKETENVGEETGDD
+268 KETIPWLQKKLTIERGPLSRGGTADKDELGAEDYGVEPVVIETDD
-282 ASVEFEIEQP
+282 
-292 AQPVLVTIDD
+292 
-302 NADVEVAVADEELND
+302 
-317 ISVADIEDDET
+317 EDDE
-328 GEEIQIDDD
+328 EEAEDDEEEGSDDD
-337 VLAAQFD
+337 EDDGDDDEDEDSVIIELPDEPAKNDDDELAAQFD
-344 AMSKSLGQ
+344 DISRKVAAETIQ
-352 PAGSDDAVLS
+352 AGDEELS
-362 MAVEKADGDEDMG
+362 MEVEKAEGDEDTG

-388 SYYKPPTIDLLDEYE
+388 SYYKPPTLDLLDEYE
-403 QTVQSIDKEEQAANA
+403 QTAQAIDRDEQAKNA

-450 APGVRISK
+450 APGIRISK

-499 PMASLLNS
+499 PIASLLNS

-522 KTISNEVCM
+522 KTISNEVYM

-560 LLFKMH
+560 LLYKMH

-601 PIITDVSKVV
+601 PIITDVNKVV

-621 DNRYKLLQMASVRS
+621 DNRYKLLQLASVRS

-714 NFPARMAFRV
+714 NFPVRMAFRV
-724 ISVID
+724 ISAID

-765 TKEVERVCAHIAKQ
+765 TKEVERVCAHIARQ
-779 QGYQTAYILPEPDES
+779 QGYQQAYILPEPDEA
-794 VDLGGEGGAMRGE
+794 VDGGMDGGGMRGD

-819 AARAVVLAQHGSTS
+819 AARIVVLAQHGSTS
-833 LIQRKFNVGFNRAG
+833 LIQRKLEIGFNRAG

-870 LCSDEA
+870 LCADET
-876 DLEFR
+876 DLAFR
-881 LKSLL
+881 LKSLM

>member
-1 MKDMLVGFFF
+1 
-11 RVGNPICVFG
+11 
-21 IKCVK
+21 
-26 IATSAGEY
+26 
-34 FRKFCIF
+34 
-41 ANMNFPNLAVKARGK
+41 
-56 MKNAFMAKKNN
+56 MAKK
-67 KKGFF
+67 K
-72 SSVGIAYRKVMLFL
+72 YRKERFLKLKMLV
-86 RNHNVQFVSGLLFLA
+86 RRVKGVVSNPNVHFVAGLLCIAFV
-101 LAIFLCSSFISF
+101 IFLTSSFLSF
-113 FSVGGNDQTVLE
+113 FSAGADDQSVVD
-125 AVAGSAADA
+125 AVASGEVAG
-134 AVDNTSGKGGAVI
+134 NTSGKGGAVI
-147 AEFLINGGFGWAS
+147 ADYFINRCFGWAS
-160 VFLLPILFLV
+160 ILILPLLLLFSF
-170 AMRLMRLFTFKL
+170 RLMNLRKVRVAHWTVVIVFFVVWCSVLFD
-182 GRWVIYSL
+182 SL
-190 FCLVWFSLLFAFAFG
+190 FGARFADSFM
-205 NLLDTSYVSPGGA
+205 SPGGRN
-218 HGEYMKVFF
+218 GELIRDFLYDML
-227 IDNIGVVGLVL
+227 GVVGVAIVL
-238 LLVVSL
+238 LFSL
-244 LLFMIYVT
+244 LLFMIYL
-252 SNTID
+252 SRNTIPWLQSILGFVSKKSVPD
-257 WIRKLFAFKRA
+257 GEYAGVDDDEEEYAPVA
-268 EKETENVGEETGDD
+268 EVVVAGDDKEECEDDDAEPEMEIDIDAADDEEDEECEDDAAVVVVEDVPVTENEVDADMELAEQFDRISHGLGDEAESDAET
-282 ASVEFEIEQP
+282 VP
-292 AQPVLVTIDD
+292 
-302 NADVEVAVADEELND
+302 
-317 ISVADIEDDET
+317 T
-328 GEEIQIDDD
+328 GEDGIQ
-337 VLAAQFD
+337 
-344 AMSKSLGQ
+344 ME
-352 PAGSDDAVLS
+352 
-362 MAVEKADGDEDMG
+362 VEAADGDDDMG
-375 GDMLRPINPKDEL
+375 GKMLRPINPKDEL
-388 SYYKPPTIDLLDEYE
+388 SYYKPPTLDLLDEYE
-403 QTVQSIDKEEQAANA
+403 QGVHSIDREEQAENA
-418 NKIVEVLKNF
+418 NNIVKALKNF

-487 GIEVPNAHKQIV
+487 GIEVPNTHKQIV
-499 PMASLLNS
+499 PMVSLLNS

-522 KTISNEVCM
+522 KTISNEVYM

-560 LLFKMH
+560 LLYKMH

-577 KMVELSLYGVLEKH
+577 KMVELSLYSVLEKH
-591 FLAKLDGEDE
+591 FLAKLEGEDE
-601 PIITDVSKVV
+601 PIITDVNKVV

-640 EKFLN
+640 EKYLN

-724 ISVID
+724 ISTID

-779 QGYQTAYILPEPDES
+779 QGYQSAYILPEPDEIT
-794 VDLGGEGGAMRGE
+794 DFGDGGGGSSARGD
-807 ISSDKLDPLFAE
+807 ISPDKLDPLFAD
-819 AARAVVLAQHGSTS
+819 AARVVVLAQHGSTS
-833 LIQRKFNVGFNRAG
+833 LIQRKLEIGFNRAG
-847 RIMDQLCQTG
+847 RIMDQLCRMG

-870 LCSDEA
+870 LCADES

-881 LKSLL
+881 LKSML

>member
-1 MKDMLVGFFF
+1 MVKKRVKVNNKNGKRGFFASLKE
-11 RVGNPICVFG
+11 
-21 IKCVK
+21 KC
-26 IATSAGEY
+26 
-34 FRKFCIF
+34 
-41 ANMNFPNLAVKARGK
+41 
-56 MKNAFMAKKNN
+56 
-67 KKGFF
+67 
-72 SSVGIAYRKVMLFL
+72 SVAAEFL
-86 RNHNVQFVSGLLFLA
+86 RNPNTRFVVGLLFIA
-101 LAIFLCSSFISF
+101 MAVFLCSSFISF
-113 FSVGGNDQTVLE
+113 FSSGGDDYTVLE
-125 AVAGSAADA
+125 TVSGIAGQEAVAA
-134 AVDNTSGKGGAVI
+134 NTSGKGGAVV
-147 AEFLINGGFGWAS
+147 ANYFINGCFGWAS
-160 VFLLPILFLV
+160 LLLLPMVVLV
-170 AMRLMRLFTFKL
+170 ALKLMRICTFRLWRWLFM
-182 GRWVIYSL
+182 L
-190 FCLVWFSLLFAFAFG
+190 FYGMVWLSVLFSFAFG
-205 NLLDTSYVSPGGA
+205 ERLGSSYVSPGGA
-218 HGEYMKVFF
+218 HGDFLSMILVDYL
-227 IDNIGVVGLVL
+227 GVVGIVL
-238 LLVVSL
+238 LLLVA
-244 LLFMIYVT
+244 LLFFMVYV
-252 SNTID
+252 SRKTIPWLRNLMAMKD
-257 WIRKLFAFKRA
+257 DVDP
-268 EKETENVGEETGDD
+268 ETEARRVKNMVITEDVPEDEEDLEQDDDDDEYFEETDDNDDEEDSVELEINVDGEPEESVSDEDKDDDGMSDDDLAKEFDKVSQGIVAGEGGISMEVQQAGGDD
-282 ASVEFEIEQP
+282 
-292 AQPVLVTIDD
+292 
-302 NADVEVAVADEELND
+302 
-317 ISVADIEDDET
+317 
-328 GEEIQIDDD
+328 
-337 VLAAQFD
+337 
-344 AMSKSLGQ
+344 
-352 PAGSDDAVLS
+352 
-362 MAVEKADGDEDMG
+362 DMG

-403 QTVQSIDKEEQAANA
+403 QSVQAIDKNEQAANA

-450 APGVRISK
+450 APGIRISK

-463 DDIAMSLSAL
+463 DDIAMSLAAL

-522 KTISNEVCM
+522 KTISNEVYM

-560 LLFKMH
+560 LLYKMH

-601 PIITDVSKVV
+601 PIITDVTKVV

-621 DNRYKLLQMASVRS
+621 DNRYRLLQMASVRS

-640 EKFLN
+640 TKYLN

-765 TKEVERVCAHIAKQ
+765 TKEVERVCSHIARQ

-794 VDLGGEGGAMRGE
+794 ADLGGDGSGSMRGD
-807 ISSDKLDPLFAE
+807 ITSDKLDPLFVD

-881 LKSLL
+881 LKSLM

>member
-1 MKDMLVGFFF
+1 
-11 RVGNPICVFG
+11 
-21 IKCVK
+21 
-26 IATSAGEY
+26 
-34 FRKFCIF
+34 
-41 ANMNFPNLAVKARGK
+41 
-56 MKNAFMAKKNN
+56 MAKKNN
-67 KKGFF
+67 TRDKISYIEKTKAVFENPNVLFILGLVF
-72 SSVGIAYRKVMLFL
+72 GAIAV
-86 RNHNVQFVSGLLFLA
+86 
-101 LAIFLCSSFISF
+101 FLCSSFLSF
-113 FSVGGNDQTVLE
+113 FSSGGADQSVIDTAAAGAE
-125 AVAGSAADA
+125 AVEE
-134 AVDNTSGKGGAVI
+134 AVGNTSGRGGAIV
-147 AEFLINGGFGWAS
+147 ADFLVNGCFGWSSMLLVPLLVAIMLRFMKIRRPDMLKWFIATVFGIVWGS
-160 VFLLPILFLV
+160 VF
-170 AMRLMRLFTFKL
+170 
-182 GRWVIYSL
+182 
-190 FCLVWFSLLFAFAFG
+190 FAFVLGDFFSG
-205 NLLDTSYVSPGGA
+205 SFVSPGGN
-218 HGEYMKVFF
+218 HGEFISAWLTDKV
-227 IDNIGVVGLVL
+227 GVVGVVLVL
-238 LLVVSL
+238 AITLII
-244 LLFMIYVT
+244 FMTYLT
-252 SNTID
+252 RETIT
-257 WIRKLFAFKRA
+257 WLQKIFAFSFIPRVQPADEPARDEA
-268 EKETENVGEETGDD
+268 EEPEEGDD
-282 ASVEFEIEQP
+282 EAAEEESVEDEQP
-292 AQPVLVTIDD
+292 
-302 NADVEVAVADEELND
+302 EVAEYEAEDDVLEDIIDEEPIEELELETLQ
-317 ISVADIEDDET
+317 SEDDEVLEDAIEDAPEVAEPVAEDVSAAFDKISRACGAAT
-328 GEEIQIDDD
+328 AEGGDIKMEVEEAEGDD
-337 VLAAQFD
+337 
-344 AMSKSLGQ
+344 
-352 PAGSDDAVLS
+352 
-362 MAVEKADGDEDMG
+362 DMG
-375 GDMLRPINPKDEL
+375 GKMLRPINPRDEL
-388 SYYKPPTIDLLDEYE
+388 SYYKPPTVDLLDKYE
-403 QTVQSIDKEEQAANA
+403 QTTHAIDMNEQNA
-418 NKIVEVLKNF
+418 NKERIVEVLRNF
-428 GIEISSI
+428 EIKISSI

-450 APGVRISK
+450 APGIRISK
-458 IRNLE
+458 IKNLE

-473 CIRIVAPIPGKGTI
+473 CIRIIAPIPGKGTV

-522 KTISNEVCM
+522 KTISNDVFM

-560 LLFKMH
+560 LLYKMH

-577 KMVELSLYGVLEKH
+577 KMVELSLYNVLEKH
-591 FLAKLDGEDE
+591 FLAKLEGEDE
-601 PIITDVSKVV
+601 PIITDVHKVV

-640 EKFLN
+640 EKYLN

-729 SRTILDRS
+729 SRTILDRQ

-779 QGYQTAYILPEPDES
+779 QGYPSAYILPEPD
-794 VDLGGEGGAMRGE
+794 DAPAEGGGGSSARGE
-807 ISSDKLDPLFAE
+807 LSSDKLDPLFAE
-819 AARAVVLAQHGSTS
+819 AARTVVIQQQGSTS

-870 LCSDEA
+870 LCADEA

-881 LKSLL
+881 LKQLMQ

>member
-1 MKDMLVGFFF
+1 
-11 RVGNPICVFG
+11 
-21 IKCVK
+21 
-26 IATSAGEY
+26 
-34 FRKFCIF
+34 
-41 ANMNFPNLAVKARGK
+41 
-56 MKNAFMAKKNN
+56 MAKKKNA
-67 KKGFF
+67 KGKDNLFTKIKGYCGKVVAFFKNQSVHFVMGLLCAAFTIFLFVSFVSFF
-72 SSVGIAYRKVMLFL
+72 SSGGDD
-86 RNHNVQFVSGLLFLA
+86 Q
-101 LAIFLCSSFISF
+101 
-113 FSVGGNDQTVLE
+113 SVVE
-125 AVAGSAADA
+125 AVSSGVSAPGEA
-134 AVDNTSGKGGAVI
+134 AENYSGKGGAVL
-147 AEFLINGGFGWAS
+147 ANYFVNGCFGWAS
-160 VFLLPILFLV
+160 LLLLPLLIILSVRLMHLRDFKVKRIVISLVFFLLW
-170 AMRLMRLFTFKL
+170 
-182 GRWVIYSL
+182 G
-190 FCLVWFSLLFAFAFG
+190 SLLFAFVFG
-205 NLLDTSYVSPGGA
+205 DGFADSFMSPGGE
-218 HGEYMKVFF
+218 HGEWLHSVIKDLSGSV
-227 IDNIGVVGLVL
+227 GVIL
-238 LLVVSL
+238 LLLLSL
-244 LLFMIYVT
+244 FFYMVYMT
-252 SNTID
+252 
-257 WIRKLFAFKRA
+257 
-268 EKETENVGEETGDD
+268 KETIPWLRKIFAAGVEKIGNAVPESKGGVDVEESVDEGDD
-282 ASVEFEIEQP
+282 EDGG
-292 AQPVLVTIDD
+292 DD
-302 NADVEVAVADEELND
+302 
-317 ISVADIEDDET
+317 
-328 GEEIQIDDD
+328 G
-337 VLAAQFD
+337 FD
-344 AMSKSLGQ
+344 
-352 PAGSDDAVLS
+352 
-362 MAVEKADGDEDMG
+362 DGDEYDDEEECDEEEEGEDVSVVIGSGTSAPVQVVLGGGDDTISADGVDAEDDVAEAFDKMSAAVAGAVETADGGITVDVEKVEGDDDMG

-388 SYYKPPTIDLLDEYE
+388 SYYNPPTIDLLDEYE
-403 QTVQSIDKEEQAANA
+403 QSIQAIDKNEQAANA
-418 NKIVEVLKNF
+418 NKIVKVLNDF
-428 GIEISSI
+428 NIEISSI
-435 KATVGPTIT
+435 KASVGPTIT

-522 KTISNEVCM
+522 KTISNEVYM

-560 LLFKMH
+560 LLYKMH

-591 FLAKLDGEDE
+591 FLAKLEGDDD
-601 PIITDVSKVV
+601 PIITDVNKVV

-621 DNRYKLLQMASVRS
+621 DNRYRLLQMASVRS

-724 ISVID
+724 ISAID

-779 QGYQTAYILPEPDES
+779 QGYLSAYILPDPDEAQENVS
-794 VDLGGEGGAMRGE
+794 GESGVVRGE

-819 AARAVVLAQHGSTS
+819 AARVVVLAQHGSTS
-833 LIQRKFNVGFNRAG
+833 LIQRKLEVGFNRAG
-847 RIMDQLCQTG
+847 RIMDQLCKTG

-870 LCSDEA
+870 LCADEV

-881 LKSLL
+881 LKSLLQ